1 MQQKNKI
8 PARCGALL
16 LTFCVLLASGCAG
29 VVEDVFSPMVFNSET
44 PLGDKSKQIYLGRY
58 SLSEDF
64 GIIMEKRWRVIRLE
78 EYSDMHVLY
87 QCADKDID
95 YSVLQGHLRKDGSEK
110 RLLVMSSS
118 DTDAL
123 YLFELPVSSS
133 PYTSGMYKGDFFLQQ
148 TVDGKR
154 KGWHWDRSDPSRIVV
169 GTLYQPSRKK
179 RGKTRTTVSRSSAGT
194 ARAEKQ
200 QAIPSMETPLPVKT
214 GNAPQLDT
222 PAPTPAQNKSRPT
235 LIIDEF

>member
-8 PARCGALL
+8 PTRCAALL

-29 VVEDVFSPMVFNSET
+29 VVEDVFSPLAFNSET

-64 GIIMEKRWRVIRLE
+64 GIIMEKRRRVIRLE
-78 EYSDMHVLY
+78 EYSHIRVLY

-95 YSVLQGHLRKDGSEK
+95 YSVLQGHLRKDGSEA
-110 RLLVMSSS
+110 RLLVVSSS
-118 DTDAL
+118 GTNTP
-123 YLFELPVSSS
+123 YLFALPVSSG

-154 KGWHWDRSDPSRIVV
+154 RGWHWESSDPSRILVS
-169 GTLYQPSRKK
+169 TFYQPSRKK
-179 RGKTRTTVSRSSAGT
+179 RGRTRTTVSRSAANT
-194 ARAEKQ
+194 AQEEKQ
-200 QAIPSMETPLPVKT
+200 QAIPSMETPLPVKP

-222 PAPTPAQNKSRPT
+222 PAPTPVQGKSRPT
-235 LIIDEF
+235 PIIDEF